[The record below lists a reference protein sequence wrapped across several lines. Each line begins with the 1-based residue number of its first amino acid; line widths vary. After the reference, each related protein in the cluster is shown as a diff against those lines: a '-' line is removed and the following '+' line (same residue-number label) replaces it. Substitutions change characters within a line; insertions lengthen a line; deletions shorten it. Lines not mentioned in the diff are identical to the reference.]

1 VGGSW
6 STSDPVLVRRELFAD
21 TPVDT
26 SVALP
31 AHQLSAYRQTAGLVD
46 ASGEERVERMLG
58 ELNAAGGVSSS
69 VESTLF
75 TATRSSAP

>member
-1 VGGSW
+1 
-6 STSDPVLVRRELFAD
+6 
-21 TPVDT
+21 
-26 SVALP
+26 
-31 AHQLSAYRQTAGLVD
+31 
-46 ASGEERVERMLG
+46 VERMLG